1 MKTIGIKL
9 ADGSFYPIMQE
20 GSAEKKQLSL
30 TTVKDNQ
37 TTVQVD
43 LYRSES
49 GTMEDAEY
57 VDTLEIK
64 HLKKHPNGEPDFSLA
79 ISLDENN
86 ELKAEL
92 HDPET
97 GKASSSDVTLVL
109 KPQEDLDQPSD
120 ITLAELDESLS
131 NPQVQESFDSDEDLS
146 FDPNSLNVDSIV
158 EEEASE
164 STEPVMDDL
173 DFSAEDFSIP
183 EESENSD
190 SAKTAAI
197 ATGTGLLGAAT
208 AMALAHK
215 DDDSEEP
222 VSEEL
227 AMDEPLVEESFDVSE
242 PAIDEPAEDTFDV
255 SEPAMDEPAE
265 DTFGV
270 SEPSMDEPAED
281 IFEVPE
287 TTETSETDTSDF
299 NMDDFSIP
307 DENEDSYEI
316 PEEGVEASDFNIDD
330 FSIPDDFDSNDTF
343 ATEES
348 LSTNDAFTEETSEE
362 TFDIPETEETSDS
375 EISDDLFNDFDETD
389 SMAATTASSGLDF
402 SDILDEETK
411 EGHASESSDTET
423 IRKKTKTPV
432 IICIICAIIC
442 ILAVILTL
450 FVIPSK
456 FNLVNNCAANTEE
469 ASVKPAEKETEKPNY
484 DAKENEIVV
493 APAEE
498 IVPEVPK
505 KPAPESKNITYKI
518 KWGDTLWD
526 ISKTYYKN
534 PWKYHKIA
542 KFNGIKNPDHIIS
555 GTKIVIPAE

>member
-64 HLKKHPNGEPDFSLA
+64 HLKKHPNGEPDFSLY

-109 KPQEDLDQPSD
+109 KPQEDLNQPSD

-158 EEEASE
+158 EEETSE

-173 DFSAEDFSIP
+173 DFSTEDFSIP
-183 EESENSD
+183 EESDNSD

-197 ATGTGLLGAAT
+197 ATGTGLLGATA
-208 AMALAHK
+208 AMALTHK
-215 DDDSEEP
+215 DDNSEEP
-222 VSEEL
+222 VSEEP

-242 PAIDEPAEDTFDV
+242 PAMVEPAEDTF
-255 SEPAMDEPAE
+255 
-265 DTFGV
+265 
-270 SEPSMDEPAED
+270 
-281 IFEVPE
+281 EVPE
-287 TTETSETDTSDF
+287 TT
-299 NMDDFSIP
+299 
-307 DENEDSYEI
+307 
-316 PEEGVEASDFNIDD
+316 
-330 FSIPDDFDSNDTF
+330 
-343 ATEES
+343 
-348 LSTNDAFTEETSEE
+348 ETSEE

-375 EISDDLFNDFDETD
+375 EISDDLFNDFDETN

-456 FNLVNNCAANTEE
+456 YNLVNNCAENTEE

-484 DAKENEIVV
+484 EAKENEIVV

>member
-64 HLKKHPNGEPDFSLA
+64 HLKKHPNGEPDFSLD

-158 EEEASE
+158 EEEVSE
-164 STEPVMDDL
+164 STEPVMDDV
-173 DFSAEDFSIP
+173 DFSTEDFSIP

-197 ATGTGLLGAAT
+197 ATGTGLLGAAA

-215 DDDSEEP
+215 DDDSEVP
-222 VSEEL
+222 VSEEP
-227 AMDEPLVEESFDVSE
+227 AMDEHLVEES
-242 PAIDEPAEDTFDV
+242 FDV

-265 DTFGV
+265 DT
-270 SEPSMDEPAED
+270 
-281 IFEVPE
+281 FEVPE

-307 DENEDSYEI
+307 DENEDSSEI